1 MAETR
6 RQMSSNDAG
15 SATGSSSR
23 AQQDLGVSD
32 AQGVNQK
39 INQDNFFADLDS
51 LIGVTREQ
59 GGCSV
64 GALVSKLEEPI
75 KSKLIS
81 IMKNQAVSSAKLG
94 ELMLSYG
101 LPVSSTDVLRR
112 HRRRLLG
119 KDGCKCPRES

>member
-1 MAETR
+1 MAETPR
-6 RQMSSNDAG
+6 RTSSSDAG
-15 SATGSSSR
+15 SATDSSSKAPR
-23 AQQDLGVSD
+23 AHGVSD
-32 AQGVNQK
+32 AQGVNLK
-39 INQDNFFADLDS
+39 INQDSFFADLDS